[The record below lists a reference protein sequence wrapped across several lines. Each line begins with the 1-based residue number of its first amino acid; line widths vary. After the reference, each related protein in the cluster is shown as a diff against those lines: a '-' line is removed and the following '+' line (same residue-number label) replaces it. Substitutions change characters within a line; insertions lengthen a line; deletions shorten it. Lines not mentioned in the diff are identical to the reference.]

1 MKKLIALLLTL
12 VMVLGLAACAAKTG
26 GNDTQT
32 YAIITKAAGNPYNE
46 REAAGFEEVM
56 KDAGYNA
63 IVKHPAEITA
73 EAQITLINELV
84 AQKVSGI
91 AIAANDFDALETALK
106 AAMDAGIKVVSCDSS
121 CNPASRMTH
130 INQAGVQEV
139 AQCLVDA
146 TYDLLGGEGDWAIL
160 SATSIATNQN
170 AWIDAMKEILKDE
183 KYAKMNLV
191 EIAYGDDEQQ
201 KSVDET
207 KALLQ
212 NYPNLKL
219 INAPTTVGIAAA
231 AKVITDEGL
240 QGKVIVTG
248 CLGGKNTE
256 EGNFVA
262 LRFPKLLGVT
272 GPEQTEEVLRLV
284 HDNLPRPH
292 EPFGDLVPAGGVLL
306 TPKHY
311 AYLKI
316 AEGCNHHCTFCIIPS
331 LRGPL
336 VSRPIG
342 SVVRE
347 ASNLVK
353 SGVKELLVI
362 AQDTAAYGQD
372 VKYKLDFIGGR
383 AVKTNIKVLFE
394 ELGKLGVWV
403 RPHYMYPYAS
413 VDEIVPLMAEG
424 KILPY
429 LDVPFQHAHPRILKA
444 MKRPGSEYNMERI
457 NAWRAI
463 CPDITI
469 RSTFITG
476 FPGETEEEFQYL
488 LDFLKEARLNRV
500 GCFAYSPVE
509 GAAANDLPGA
519 LPESVR
525 VERRERFMEVQ
536 SEISK
541 ELLREKVGK
550 TIKVLVDEAPDEDG
564 IATARSTADAPDID
578 GLVFIENN
586 PNVKPGDFVDVK
598 VTDSSDYDLFAEV
611 VKEP

>member
-1 MKKLIALLLTL
+1 
-12 VMVLGLAACAAKTG
+12 
-26 GNDTQT
+26 
-32 YAIITKAAGNPYNE
+32 
-46 REAAGFEEVM
+46 
-56 KDAGYNA
+56 
-63 IVKHPAEITA
+63 
-73 EAQITLINELV
+73 
-84 AQKVSGI
+84 
-91 AIAANDFDALETALK
+91 
-106 AAMDAGIKVVSCDSS
+106 
-121 CNPASRMTH
+121 
-130 INQAGVQEV
+130 
-139 AQCLVDA
+139 
-146 TYDLLGGEGDWAIL
+146 
-160 SATSIATNQN
+160 
-170 AWIDAMKEILKDE
+170 
-183 KYAKMNLV
+183 
-191 EIAYGDDEQQ
+191 
-201 KSVDET
+201 
-207 KALLQ
+207 
-212 NYPNLKL
+212 
-219 INAPTTVGIAAA
+219 
-231 AKVITDEGL
+231 
-240 QGKVIVTG
+240 
-248 CLGGKNTE
+248 
-256 EGNFVA
+256 
-262 LRFPKLLGVT
+262 
-272 GPEQTEEVLRLV
+272 
-284 HDNLPRPH
+284 
-292 EPFGDLVPAGGVLL
+292 
-306 TPKHY
+306 
-311 AYLKI
+311 
-316 AEGCNHHCTFCIIPS
+316 
-331 LRGPL
+331 
-336 VSRPIG
+336 
-342 SVVRE
+342 
-347 ASNLVK
+347 
-353 SGVKELLVI
+353 
-362 AQDTAAYGQD
+362 
-372 VKYKLDFIGGR
+372 
-383 AVKTNIKVLFE
+383 
-394 ELGKLGVWV
+394 
-403 RPHYMYPYAS
+403 MYPYAS

-509 GAAANDLPGA
+509 GAAANALPGA

>member
-1 MKKLIALLLTL
+1 
-12 VMVLGLAACAAKTG
+12 
-26 GNDTQT
+26 
-32 YAIITKAAGNPYNE
+32 
-46 REAAGFEEVM
+46 
-56 KDAGYNA
+56 
-63 IVKHPAEITA
+63 
-73 EAQITLINELV
+73 
-84 AQKVSGI
+84 
-91 AIAANDFDALETALK
+91 
-106 AAMDAGIKVVSCDSS
+106 
-121 CNPASRMTH
+121 
-130 INQAGVQEV
+130 
-139 AQCLVDA
+139 
-146 TYDLLGGEGDWAIL
+146 
-160 SATSIATNQN
+160 
-170 AWIDAMKEILKDE
+170 
-183 KYAKMNLV
+183 
-191 EIAYGDDEQQ
+191 
-201 KSVDET
+201 
-207 KALLQ
+207 
-212 NYPNLKL
+212 
-219 INAPTTVGIAAA
+219 
-231 AKVITDEGL
+231 
-240 QGKVIVTG
+240 
-248 CLGGKNTE
+248 
-256 EGNFVA
+256 
-262 LRFPKLLGVT
+262 
-272 GPEQTEEVLRLV
+272 
-284 HDNLPRPH
+284 
-292 EPFGDLVPAGGVLL
+292 
-306 TPKHY
+306 
-311 AYLKI
+311 
-316 AEGCNHHCTFCIIPS
+316 
-331 LRGPL
+331 
-336 VSRPIG
+336 
-342 SVVRE
+342 
-347 ASNLVK
+347 
-353 SGVKELLVI
+353 
-362 AQDTAAYGQD
+362 
-372 VKYKLDFIGGR
+372 
-383 AVKTNIKVLFE
+383 
-394 ELGKLGVWV
+394 
-403 RPHYMYPYAS
+403 MYPYAS

>member
-1 MKKLIALLLTL
+1 
-12 VMVLGLAACAAKTG
+12 
-26 GNDTQT
+26 
-32 YAIITKAAGNPYNE
+32 
-46 REAAGFEEVM
+46 
-56 KDAGYNA
+56 
-63 IVKHPAEITA
+63 
-73 EAQITLINELV
+73 
-84 AQKVSGI
+84 
-91 AIAANDFDALETALK
+91 
-106 AAMDAGIKVVSCDSS
+106 
-121 CNPASRMTH
+121 
-130 INQAGVQEV
+130 
-139 AQCLVDA
+139 
-146 TYDLLGGEGDWAIL
+146 
-160 SATSIATNQN
+160 
-170 AWIDAMKEILKDE
+170 
-183 KYAKMNLV
+183 
-191 EIAYGDDEQQ
+191 
-201 KSVDET
+201 
-207 KALLQ
+207 
-212 NYPNLKL
+212 
-219 INAPTTVGIAAA
+219 
-231 AKVITDEGL
+231 
-240 QGKVIVTG
+240 
-248 CLGGKNTE
+248 
-256 EGNFVA
+256 
-262 LRFPKLLGVT
+262 
-272 GPEQTEEVLRLV
+272 
-284 HDNLPRPH
+284 
-292 EPFGDLVPAGGVLL
+292 
-306 TPKHY
+306 
-311 AYLKI
+311 
-316 AEGCNHHCTFCIIPS
+316 
-331 LRGPL
+331 
-336 VSRPIG
+336 
-342 SVVRE
+342 
-347 ASNLVK
+347 
-353 SGVKELLVI
+353 
-362 AQDTAAYGQD
+362 
-372 VKYKLDFIGGR
+372 
-383 AVKTNIKVLFE
+383 
-394 ELGKLGVWV
+394 
-403 RPHYMYPYAS
+403 
-413 VDEIVPLMAEG
+413 MAEG

>member
-1 MKKLIALLLTL
+1 MTKRPPRVGFVSLGCPKALVDSERIVTELRAEGYLISSTYKDSDL
-12 VMVLGLAACAAKTG
+12 VIVNTCGFIDAA
-26 GNDTQT
+26 
-32 YAIITKAAGNPYNE
+32 
-46 REAAGFEEVM
+46 
-56 KDAGYNA
+56 
-63 IVKHPAEITA
+63 
-73 EAQITLINELV
+73 
-84 AQKVSGI
+84 
-91 AIAANDFDALETALK
+91 
-106 AAMDAGIKVVSCDSS
+106 
-121 CNPASRMTH
+121 
-130 INQAGVQEV
+130 VQES
-139 AQCLVDA
+139 L
-146 TYDLLGGEGDWAIL
+146 EAISEAL
-160 SATSIATNQN
+160 SEN
-170 AWIDAMKEILKDE
+170 
-183 KYAKMNLV
+183 
-191 EIAYGDDEQQ
+191 
-201 KSVDET
+201 
-207 KALLQ
+207 
-212 NYPNLKL
+212 
-219 INAPTTVGIAAA
+219 
-231 AKVITDEGL
+231 
-240 QGKVIVTG
+240 GKVIVTG

-353 SGVKELLVI
+353 SGVKEL
-362 AQDTAAYGQD
+362 
-372 VKYKLDFIGGR
+372 
-383 AVKTNIKVLFE
+383 
-394 ELGKLGVWV
+394 LGKLGVWV

>member
-536 SEISK
+536 GEISK